1 MGGKVLDRIIRQS
14 RAQTGCNCMGARRSD
29 ADGVAV
35 GGSPG
40 HNLGADI
47 ATRARAI
54 LDDDLLAQPQSKLLC
69 DNPRHNVG
77 TAARR
82 KWHDQADRA
91 LRPTAVAGLCGS
103 AHYQHHPD

>member
-1 MGGKVLDRIIRQS
+1 MVD
-14 RAQTGCNCMGARRSD
+14 T
-29 ADGVAV
+29 ADGIAV

-47 ATRARAI
+47 AACARAI
-54 LDDDLLAQPQSKLLC
+54 LDDDLLAQPQSKFLC
-69 DNPRHNVG
+69 DNPRDNVG
-77 TAARR
+77 TAARW

-91 LRPTAVAGLCGS
+91 LRPTAIAGLCGS